1 MKTQTGYHVRTWS
14 CRTSMWNRP
23 YMRCRSNRSSTGSR
37 GSGPPMRSQGNG
49 PSMRSRDNGPPTK
62 SWGNG
67 PPTRVKRSR
76 NGGRSMDIVSST
88 LIFWVCRMKP
98 KARPFHSCLICRWG
112 HPVNGCRLLWV
123 LAGLVRLS
131 VAEPIMKKNILPNGH
146 PNNYQH
152 LAQKQRTAWC
162 EALASLV
169 PWGSR
174 VR

>member
-1 MKTQTGYHVRTWS
+1 MERSATKTQTRYCMRTWS
-14 CRTSMWNRP
+14 HRTSTWNRP
-23 YMRCRSNRSSTGSR
+23 YMRRQSNRSSMGSR
-37 GSGPPMRSQGNG
+37 GSGPPIRSRDNGPPMRSQGN
-49 PSMRSRDNGPPTK
+49 R
-62 SWGNG
+62 

-88 LIFWVCRMKP
+88 LIFWVCRTKP
-98 KARPFHSCLICRWG
+98 KARPFHSCLICRRG

-123 LAGLVRLS
+123 LAGLVQLS
-131 VAEPIMKKNILPNGH
+131 VAEPIMKKNILLNGC

-162 EALASLV
+162 EASASLA

-174 VR
+174 VC